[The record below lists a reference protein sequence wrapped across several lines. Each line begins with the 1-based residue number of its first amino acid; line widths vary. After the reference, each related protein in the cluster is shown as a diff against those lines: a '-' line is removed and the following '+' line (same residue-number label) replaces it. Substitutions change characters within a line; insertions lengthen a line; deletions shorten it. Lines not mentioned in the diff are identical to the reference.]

1 MLSKEQLEQI
11 RKQLIS
17 QIQTTFPEDKKAQA
31 ISELEA
37 MDEDSLEQF
46 LIQNNLIKSS
56 AGQSTTS
63 SVQPPQEQQCIFCS
77 IAGGTIESYKI
88 DENKKAVAVLEI
100 NPASKGHVIIIPKEH
115 VKESGKLPS
124 QAMTLAKK
132 LSKKIK
138 SKLKPREV
146 KIESSNFMGH
156 EILNVLPIYENESL
170 ASERKQA
177 PPEDLQTLQ
186 EILKVKPKSKTIK
199 KSKTKVLNQKEEKIR
214 LPIRIP

>member
-17 QIQTTFPEDKKAQA
+17 QIQDNFPEEKKAQA

-37 MDEDSLEQF
+37 MDENSLEQF

-56 AGQSTTS
+56 AGQSTT
-63 SVQPPQEQQCIFCS
+63 PPSTPSEQQCIFCS
-77 IAGGTIESYKI
+77 ISQGTIESYKI

-100 NPASKGHVIIIPKEH
+100 NPVSKGHTLIIPKEH
-115 VKESGKLPS
+115 IKESGKLPS

-132 LSKKIK
+132 ISKKIK
-138 SKLKPREV
+138 SKLKPKEV

-156 EILNVLPIYENESL
+156 EILNVFPIYENESL
-170 ASERKQA
+170 SSERSQA
-177 PPEDLQTLQ
+177 SPEELQSLQ
-186 EILKVKPKSKTIK
+186 ELLKVKPKTKTIK
-199 KSKTKVLNQKEEKIR
+199 KSKPKVLNSKEEKIR